1 MRLRVSKSG
10 LGRKG
15 LESMLSK
22 TAEYAL
28 RAAVC
33 LAQSTDVT
41 LSAEVL
47 ASQTKVP
54 RRYLHKVVQ
63 GLVAA
68 KLVRSQPGPGGGY
81 ALKLPASQV
90 TILDVVNAVA
100 PMERITH
107 CPLGLTSHTALCPL
121 HKQLDDTYA
130 ATQKA
135 LAAVTLEAVL
145 RSSNKVVPL
154 CEVKVDGQASEA
166 IELKPPSP
174 AANGSKR
181 KTTKG
186 SASAGKSQKAT

>member
-1 MRLRVSKSG
+1 
-10 LGRKG
+10 
-15 LESMLSK
+15 MLSK

-33 LAQSTDVT
+33 LAQTSNLT

-63 GLVAA
+63 DLVAD

-81 ALKLPASQV
+81 ALAVPADQI

-100 PMERITH
+100 PIERITH
-107 CPLGLTSHTALCPL
+107 CPLGLTSHTSLCPL

-135 LAAVTLEAVL
+135 LAAVTLSQVVN
-145 RSSNKVVPL
+145 SSGKIKPL
-154 CEVKVDGQASEA
+154 CEVKADDPTPQAQA
-166 IELKPPSP
+166 ITIKQTDQPDQKDT
-174 AANGSKR
+174 ANGASKR
-181 KTTKG
+181 KTPKH
-186 SASAGKSQKAT
+186 